1 LSLYLGLTKY
11 DRLMAKIY
19 SKKNTFSNDF
29 KPQIETINFLLN
41 YSKAFK
47 VSVYNGLKFET
58 IIN

>member
-1 LSLYLGLTKY
+1 
-11 DRLMAKIY
+11 MAKIY

-29 KPQIETINFLLN
+29 KPQIDTINFLLN

-58 IIN
+58 IFN